1 MVVGAQAS
9 SYRAGGL
16 GAQAMIL
23 SASQALWFQLQGDN
37 TGLPV
42 LLGCP
47 HEHYGEAC
55 RRPPWPADFL
65 LPFEAG
71 DWILQSALV
80 TPNFVQSSSRDFQR
94 IHIDKSMISQHY
106 KQNNS
111 ITHLRVLSVHGK
123 DIQYSVAAYIELT
136 KTSLVTMLNIL
147 KLSKTEITKNSSFNH
162 TSYLLT
168 VSPYYSQSAVASLL
182 SLSMGPAF

>member
-1 MVVGAQAS
+1 MWEVEGRPCREPGTICTLYVSFFVYNRLLFQTYIWRTTSKGIRERPVVHSRAWCTQSENNIHATVDQRTMVMCAQAA
-9 SYRAGGL
+9 SYRTGGL
-16 GAQAMIL
+16 GAQATIR
-23 SASQALWFQLQGDN
+23 SAWQALWFQLQGDN

-94 IHIDKSMISQHY
+94 ITYRQKHDISKLQT
-106 KQNNS
+106 KQ
-111 ITHLRVLSVHGK
+111 L
-123 DIQYSVAAYIELT
+123 
-136 KTSLVTMLNIL
+136 
-147 KLSKTEITKNSSFNH
+147 KNS
-162 TSYLLT
+162 LKG
-168 VSPYYSQSAVASLL
+168 A
-182 SLSMGPAF
+182 

>member
-1 MVVGAQAS
+1 MHPERKQLSCHFGLAHDGGGAQAS

-16 GAQAMIL
+16 GAQAMIR

-71 DWILQSALV
+71 DFNAPQLFAQC
-80 TPNFVQSSSRDFQR
+80 
-94 IHIDKSMISQHY
+94 DK
-106 KQNNS
+106 
-111 ITHLRVLSVHGK
+111 
-123 DIQYSVAAYIELT
+123 
-136 KTSLVTMLNIL
+136 
-147 KLSKTEITKNSSFNH
+147 
-162 TSYLLT
+162 
-168 VSPYYSQSAVASLL
+168 VSPFHMAPPNKAQNLL
-182 SLSMGPAF
+182 SSKHGQAF